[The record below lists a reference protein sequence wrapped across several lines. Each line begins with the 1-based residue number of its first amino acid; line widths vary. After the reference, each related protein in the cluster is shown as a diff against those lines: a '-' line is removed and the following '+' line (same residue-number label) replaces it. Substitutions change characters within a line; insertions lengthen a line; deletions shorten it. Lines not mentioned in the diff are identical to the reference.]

1 MRAHEILAVFTE
13 ILGDLLQ
20 DDRVMLTMETRRE
33 EIPNWDSFNYINFI
47 VAIEVKFRI
56 KFTIAAV
63 ESFADVGAV
72 VKETM
77 RLLSANG

>member
-1 MRAHEILAVFTE
+1 MKSFPCSLRFLAC
-13 ILGDLLQ
+13 LQ
-20 DDRVMLTMETRRE
+20 EDQRDKETRGRRFQLG
-33 EIPNWDSFNYINFI
+33 PFNYINFI
-47 VAIEVKFRI
+47 VAVEVEFRI

-77 RLLSANG
+77 RLLSAKG